1 MIQAALLPGI
11 LYRIATVR
19 CNLLIPHFAVQSG
32 NGFNPDVELLR
43 VCETFSF
50 LEKDEQTLS
59 SSKVL
64 SSFSNLFSEFFKF
77 ALTERGPRTILC
89 TDVHLE

>member
-50 LEKDEQTLS
+50 LNKLS
-59 SSKVL
+59 KPLAVL
-64 SSFSNLFSEFFKF
+64 SRSEAGFF
-77 ALTERGPRTILC
+77 
-89 TDVHLE
+89 H